1 MDRISSP
8 PPMKFGPYIAD
19 FRTGE
24 LRKNGTRI
32 RMQEKPLRVLALLAE
47 KQGQL
52 VTRDELKKRLWPD
65 DTFVDFETGLN
76 TAVSKLRD
84 ALSDNTEKPR
94 YIETVHR
101 RGYRF
106 VAEVTLLEP
115 DADGQQMHAS
125 LGEAKGMPSVAVLP
139 FENLSGDATQDY
151 LSDGMTDTLITA
163 LSKRGA
169 LRVISR
175 TSVMQYEKTRKP
187 LPEIARE
194 LHVEFVVEGSVLQ
207 IGNCI
212 RIAAQLIDG
221 ARDQNIWAESYE
233 GDFNEILSLL
243 DSTAASVTSA
253 VARKMGLTSGALS
266 GPAGRIASDASQAY
280 LKGRHEFYRYTESG
294 LLSAID
300 WYEKAIQADPDFA
313 LAYSAMAHA
322 YCAMV
327 APVSALVPSELFGK
341 AEALARKAL
350 SLNDSIAE
358 ARFVL
363 GLTELMYRWN
373 FKAGLRETRQA
384 LALDPNNATT
394 RLVLA
399 ICHMMAGEN
408 SRAVHECEQACILDP
423 FSPFT
428 QTASTYC
435 LYLVREYREFKENL
449 EATRARLAGFF
460 KYHILVGLL
469 EIHEKRWEPAIEE
482 FRKAL
487 EATGGCSYA
496 KAHLGYALAASGRH
510 TEARAMMQEM
520 IQLGELRYVPA
531 LDLAIVAIGLGDNKE
546 ALDWLDKGFQ
556 ERSNYLIYVVH
567 DAIFDPL
574 RCEPRF
580 QEMVRRIGLGAAQ
593 AEFVVDGVIEMD
605 GAERSQDEGSSPE
618 G

>member
-1 MDRISSP
+1 
-8 PPMKFGPYIAD
+8 MKFGPYVAD

-24 LRKNGTRI
+24 LCKNGTRI
-32 RMQEKPLRVLALLAE
+32 RLQEKPLRVLGHLAE

-65 DTFVDFETGLN
+65 ETFVDFETGLN

-84 ALSDNTEKPR
+84 ALSDHTEKPR
-94 YIETVHR
+94 YIEPVHR

-106 VAEVTLLEP
+106 VAAVTLMEP
-115 DADGQQMHAS
+115 PPNGQAAHS
-125 LGEAKGMPSVAVLP
+125 SFSGEETGMPSVALLP
-139 FENLSGDATQDY
+139 FVNLSGDADQDY
-151 LSDGMTDTLITA
+151 LSDGMTDTLIAA
-163 LSKRGA
+163 LSKRGM

-175 TSVMQYEKTRKP
+175 TSVMQYEKARKP
-187 LPEIARE
+187 MPDIVRE

-243 DSTAASVTSA
+243 DSTAASVASA
-253 VARKMGLTSGALS
+253 VVRKMGLSTGSLS
-266 GPAGRIASDASQAY
+266 GPARRIAPDASRAY
-280 LKGRHEFYRYTESG
+280 LKGRHEFYRDTESG
-294 LLSAID
+294 LLSALD
-300 WYEKAIQADPDFA
+300 WYEKAIQADPNFA

-341 AEALARKAL
+341 AESLARKAL
-350 SLNDSIAE
+350 SLNDSTAE

-373 FKAGLRETRQA
+373 FKAGVRETRQA
-384 LALDPNNATT
+384 LALDPTNATA

-399 ICHMMAGEN
+399 FCHLMAGES

-428 QTASTYC
+428 QTAYNYC
-435 LYLVREYREFKENL
+435 LYLVRDYQGFKDSL
-449 EATRARLAGFF
+449 EATRARLIGFF
-460 KYHILVGLL
+460 KYHILAGLS
-469 EIHEKRWEPAIEE
+469 EIHEQRWEPAIEE

-487 EATGGCSYA
+487 DATGGCSYA

-510 TEARAMMQEM
+510 AEARAMMQEM
-520 IQLGELRYVPA
+520 LQLAEVRYVPA
-531 LDLAIVAIGLGDNKE
+531 LDLAILAIGLGDNKE
-546 ALDWLDKGFQ
+546 ALDWLGKGLQ
-556 ERSNYLIYVVH
+556 ERSNYLIYIVH
-567 DAIFDPL
+567 DAIFDPV
-574 RCEPRF
+574 RCVPRF
-580 QEMVRRIGLGAAQ
+580 QEMIHRIGLDAAQ
-593 AEFVVDGVIEMD
+593 AKFVAD
-605 GAERSQDEGSSPE
+605 GAVTIGPARPRQIEEGSPNQ
-618 G
+618 